1 MDLVRMMCSLL
12 FRTLLFVLT
21 VKSAFLQISVDE
33 NDSSYLN
40 FLKFYVVFEY
50 SPTIER
56 NPYIK
61 VIYDVTSSPFLL
73 NGKTRKYIEIRNFDT
88 EFIQKAIASF

>member
-1 MDLVRMMCSLL
+1 M
-12 FRTLLFVLT
+12 
-21 VKSAFLQISVDE
+21 KSAFLQISVDE